1 MRGIILKK
9 FNLLAEPEK
18 QEIIITHIYD
28 APRELVW
35 KTYTD
40 PKLRPQWWGPEN
52 VETTV
57 EKMDVRT
64 GGEYRVTQHTPNGI
78 EVTFHGV
85 YHEILAS
92 ERIVQTEEFEGMP
105 GHVVL
110 ETIIF
115 EDFEGKTKVTDTSI
129 TPSVEDRDLIISTGM
144 EEGVIESDKR
154 FNKLLKELQKK
165 S

>member
-1 MRGIILKK
+1 MKK
-9 FNLLAEPEK
+9 FNLLAEPGK
-18 QEIIITHIYD
+18 QVIIITHIFD

-40 PKLRPQWWGPEN
+40 PKLRPQWWGPEI
-52 VETTV
+52 VKTTV

-78 EVTFHGV
+78 EVAFHGV
-85 YHEILAS
+85 YHEILAP

-115 EDFEGKTKVTDTSI
+115 EEFDGKTTVTDTSI
-129 TPSVEDRDLIISTGM
+129 TPSVEDRDLILDTGM
-144 EEGVIESDKR
+144 EEGVIKSDKR
-154 FNKLLKELQKK
+154 FSKILKKLQNKSK
-165 S
+165 